1 MKLNEKAF
9 IDWNNYLTP
18 EEVKQFLSKDDK
30 VESAENIIYSD
41 EFKKRYQDLHN
52 DLQKKYN
59 NSWTKKELVHDLEQ
73 FYSNGHLLVE
83 SGMEAV
89 EHGPYKAGDGTWMI
103 DLKSGYSTQYG
114 TNYIQRK
121 TKKECLEELK
131 DVSKDTEEKLDEA
144 IVDKKTFGSKT
155 QNISKYTKQIVNG
168 VFPVLKDKYEISMA
182 PDPINQRPNT
192 VTYTGNDFTDTRVM
206 IDFNTNHRD
215 FEEDGGNQVFS
226 NVFYGMRGAKAGSYN
241 LNNPEETADALV
253 STLKEIGFKTKDEL
267 NQEEI
272 DAYNKKV
279 ADKIKEENRIKE
291 AREKRKKD
299 QELIDFNKQLDKEEQ
314 PEEPET
320 KQEKEENFP
329 DALTECLTELRERNE
344 INSSIHIAY
353 KGEKEFSIDCYY
365 VSYNQY
371 FVKSDDIDLDKLMK
385 TDDMVKYLITLSNK
399 YKVTACN
406 TYTAP
411 GDKSLEKGLTVHLFS

>member
-1 MKLNEKAF
+1 MKLNEKAS
-9 IDWNNYLTP
+9 IDWNNYLKP
-18 EEVKQFLSKDDK
+18 EEVKNFLAKDDK
-30 VESAENIIYSD
+30 IESAENIIYSN
-41 EFKKRYQDLHN
+41 EFKDRFQDFKKSGWTKRELTQDLAN
-52 DLQKKYN
+52 
-59 NSWTKKELVHDLEQ
+59 
-73 FYSNGHLLVE
+73 FYANGNL
-83 SGMEAV
+83 
-89 EHGPYKAGDGTWMI
+89 
-103 DLKSGYSTQYG
+103 
-114 TNYIQRK
+114 N
-121 TKKECLEELK
+121 EEF
-131 DVSKDTEEKLDEA
+131 SYLDEA

-192 VTYTGNDFTDTRVM
+192 VTYTGKDFTDTRIM

-253 STLKEIGFKTKDEL
+253 STLKEIGFKTKEEL

-299 QELIDFNKQLDKEEQ
+299 QELIDFNKQLDKEEE

-320 KQEKEENFP
+320 KQEKEENFS
-329 DALTECLTELRERNE
+329 DALTACLIELRERNE

-365 VSYNQY
+365 VTYNQY
-371 FVKSDDIDLDKLMK
+371 FVYCDDINLDTLMK
-385 TDDMVKYLITLSNK
+385 TDDMVKYLTTLSNE

-411 GDKSLEKGLTVHLFS
+411 RDKSREKGLTVHLFS

>member
-1 MKLNEKAF
+1 MKLNEKAS
-9 IDWNNYLTP
+9 IDWNNYLKP
-18 EEVKQFLSKDDK
+18 EEVKKFLSKDDK

-59 NSWTKKELVHDLEQ
+59 NSWTKRELTQDLAN
-73 FYSNGHLLVE
+73 FYANGHL
-83 SGMEAV
+83 
-89 EHGPYKAGDGTWMI
+89 
-103 DLKSGYSTQYG
+103 
-114 TNYIQRK
+114 N
-121 TKKECLEELK
+121 EEF
-131 DVSKDTEEKLDEA
+131 SYLDEA

-155 QNISKYTKQIVNG
+155 QNIGKYTKQIVNG

-279 ADKIKEENRIKE
+279 TDKIKEENRIKE

-385 TDDMVKYLITLSNK
+385 TDDMVKYLVTLSNK